1 MSPSTEETARHR
13 TQLFSV
19 VGAPYIPEQRGD
31 ESHHVVKPPEAP
43 PPPETGVAGI
53 WLVFYVAL
61 AAISLVTTG
70 GAARLIAFASAVMP

>member
-19 VGAPYIPEQRGD
+19 VGAPYIAEQRGD
-31 ESHHVVKPPEAP
+31 ESRHVVKPPDA

-61 AAISLVTTG
+61 AAISLITTG
-70 GAARLIAFASAVMP
+70 GAARLIAFASVMLN